1 MVGGNRE
8 GAILKPFDYELPA
21 LTMSCLVWPIMAE
34 VAQGSLV
41 PLDRCSDGARERERG
56 RVANSKHYG
65 GRELREGAQGVR
77 ERGRECEKIREE
89 EGTGSRREVGS
100 EIKRK

>member
-1 MVGGNRE
+1 M
-8 GAILKPFDYELPA
+8 
-21 LTMSCLVWPIMAE
+21 
-34 VAQGSLV
+34 
-41 PLDRCSDGARERERG
+41 
-56 RVANSKHYG
+56 
-65 GRELREGAQGVR
+65 R